1 MDKADQSRRKFV
13 VDVGL
18 AAAGFAIVPRHVLG
32 RGYEAP
38 SDTLNIA
45 AVGVGGMGRSNMTN
59 LSSQNL
65 VAMCDV
71 DWEYANK
78 GFAQLDSEIT
88 SLEKRLEANVV
99 EFRPPAS
106 ARNQGDAPVQRRP
119 MTPLERSRTGA
130 QIENLKRLKTDHLP
144 RIKRY
149 QDYREMLERQKD
161 IDAVVVATPDHLHA
175 GIALAAMDLG
185 KHVYVQKPLT
195 WSVAEARQLARR
207 AKETKVATQMG
218 NQGHSFDEARTA
230 VEYVWAGAIGEVR
243 EVHVWT
249 NRPLGYWPQGIPRP
263 EPLKTP
269 VDRLRWNGPGV
280 NERLAAALAG
290 NYPMPASLAWDLFL
304 GPAPYVDYHPI
315 YHPFNWRG
323 WVDWGV
329 GAIGDM
335 GAHLMDHSM
344 WALDLGYP
352 TVVETVSTPFNGVSH
367 PHATTT
373 YYEFPARG
381 DKPPVKLTWY
391 DGGLLP
397 PKPLEL
403 GEEELN
409 KGGGAL
415 LVGSKGKLMHDT
427 YGYKPRLLPQSLHD
441 SFGTPAQKLPRIANE
456 AHEMNWVDAAKGKTD
471 ASCPFEYAARLTEV
485 MLLGVVSLRAGRKI
499 AYDGANMRVTNDAAA
514 NEFLRREA
522 RPGWRSELA

>member
-1 MDKADQSRRKFV
+1 M
-13 VDVGL
+13 
-18 AAAGFAIVPRHVLG
+18 H
-32 RGYEAP
+32 
-38 SDTLNIA
+38 
-45 AVGVGGMGRSNMTN
+45 
-59 LSSQNL
+59 
-65 VAMCDV
+65 
-71 DWEYANK
+71 
-78 GFAQLDSEIT
+78 
-88 SLEKRLEANVV
+88 
-99 EFRPPAS
+99 AS
-106 ARNQGDAPVQRRP
+106 
-119 MTPLERSRTGA
+119 
-130 QIENLKRLKTDHLP
+130 
-144 RIKRY
+144 
-149 QDYREMLERQKD
+149 
-161 IDAVVVATPDHLHA
+161 
-175 GIALAAMDLG
+175 IALAAMDLG

-218 NQGHSFDEARTA
+218 NQGHSWNDARTA

-269 VDRLRWNGPGV
+269 ADALRWNGPGV
-280 NERLAAALAG
+280 NARLAGALAG
-290 NYPMPASLAWDLFL
+290 NYPVPDTLAWDLFL
-304 GPAPYVDYHPI
+304 GPAPYVEYHPI

-335 GAHLMDHSM
+335 GAHLIDHAM

-352 TVVETVSTPFNGVSH
+352 TTIETVATPFNKVCY
-367 PHATTT
+367 PHATMTM
-373 YYEFPARG
+373 YEFPARG

-397 PKPLEL
+397 PKPVEI

-415 LVGSKGKLMHDT
+415 LVGSKGKL
-427 YGYKPRLLPQSLHD
+427 LPKSLHQ
-441 SFGTPAQKLPRIANE
+441 SFGKPPQKLARIPGE
-456 AHEMNWVDAAKGKTD
+456 GHEMNWVNAAKGQAE

-485 MLLGVVSLRAGRKI
+485 MLLGVVSLRANKKLV
-499 AYDGANMRVTNDAAA
+499 YDGANMRVTNDVAA
-514 NEFLRREA
+514 NDYLRREA
-522 RPGWRSELA
+522 RSGWSSL